1 MDGNK
6 VNPLKE
12 NPEGLFG
19 IQWHITDNCDQRC
32 KHCYIFSEG
41 KNNRLVSMDI
51 AQMTEVLR
59 KCEEFTAKMDMRP
72 NFAITGGDPVLAPD
86 FWKLSDLLKEKGYR
100 YTIMGN
106 PFHLTPEVCKRL
118 KDSGCTAYQLSIDGT
133 EKTHDDIRMPGSYK
147 KTLETVP
154 MIVRSGMLSVIMMT
168 VSEMNYRQL
177 PEVMDAAEN
186 AGADVFSFARY
197 VPTSAEKAVG
207 IAPEEYRRLLGIYA
221 KKRSEALRRGSF
233 TRFVIKDHLLT
244 LYYYE
249 EGRFKPPVYEHKP
262 GDHMPAGCH
271 CGNAMLTILP
281 DGTVM
286 ACRRMESSGLGNIF
300 TDDLAEMYDKAKHT
314 YRRYD
319 EFETCSRCRLSPW
332 CRGCPAVAAAETGSF
347 LGRDPQC
354 WRVVEQ

>member
-1 MDGNK
+1 MEEKK

-41 KNNRLVSMDI
+41 KKNNLVSMNI
-51 AQMTEVLR
+51 EQMTEVLD
-59 KCEEFTAKMDMRP
+59 KLEEFTARMDMRP
-72 NFAITGGDPVLAPD
+72 YFSITGGDPVLAPD
-86 FWKLSDLLKEKGYR
+86 FWKLASLLKEKGYS
-100 YTIMGN
+100 YNLMGN

-118 KDSGCTAYQLSIDGT
+118 KDSGCAAYQLSIDGT

-147 KTLETVP
+147 KTLETIP
-154 MIVRSGMLSVIMMT
+154 MIVHSGIISVIMMT
-168 VSEMNYRQL
+168 ISEMNYKEL
-177 PEVMDAAEN
+177 AEVMDAVEE
-186 AGADVFSFARY
+186 AGADIFSFARY
-197 VPTSAEKAVG
+197 VPTSDEKTVG
-207 IAPEEYRRLLGIYA
+207 IPPLEFRKVLDTYA

-249 EGRFKPPVYEHKP
+249 EGKFRLPEYEHKP
-262 GDHMPAGCH
+262 GNHMPAGCH
-271 CGNAMLTILP
+271 CGNGMLTVLP

-286 ACRRMESSGLGNIF
+286 VCRRMESSVLGNIF
-300 TDDLAEMYDKAKHT
+300 TGDLADMWEKAKKT

-319 EFETCSRCRLSPW
+319 EFELCGRCKLSPW
-332 CRGCPAVAAAETGSF
+332 CRGCPAIAAATSGSF

-354 WRVVEQ
+354 WRVVEK